1 MICPLCNGRR
11 LFFFQGQLV
20 PCPECDGQGEIHCCD
35 GLREQPEERDE
46 PADGVLEPDAG
57 KPDSEQMS

>member
-1 MICPLCNGRR
+1 MLCPLCNGRR

-35 GLREQPEERDE
+35 GLQEQTNDAPDTDACTDDGPE
-46 PADGVLEPDAG
+46 V
-57 KPDSEQMS
+57 